1 LQILVQGILSLFVT
15 MYGLLHVVG
24 DFKEIRATV
33 ELEEKTWDLVGN
45 NPSFYSFNHRGK
57 TLQPNYELPV
67 APSQSPLNLSH
78 PSDYFD

>member
-1 LQILVQGILSLFVT
+1 

-24 DFKEIRATV
+24 EFKEIRATV

-57 TLQPNYELPV
+57 TLQPNYKPPV
-67 APSQSPLNLSH
+67 SSPLHMSQLSEN
-78 PSDYFD
+78 FD

>member
-1 LQILVQGILSLFVT
+1 LQILTQGILSLFVT

-67 APSQSPLNLSH
+67 APSSLNLSH
-78 PSDYFD
+78 PSDNYD